1 LILGGR
7 ARNQLKMDKTIVFCW
22 IPSHVNIRS
31 NERADDAAKS
41 ALTSPI
47 TDMKFP
53 ASELIP
59 YVHQFCLDEWEDIW
73 DCCRGNKFHAIY
85 PTVGTALQSRVNTHP
100 GI

>member
-7 ARNQLKMDKTIVFCW
+7 AINQLKMDKTIVFCW

-59 YVHQFCLDEWEDIW
+59 YTSTSSVWMSG
-73 DCCRGNKFHAIY
+73 RIY
-85 PTVGTALQSRVNTHP
+85 GTAAGVINSMLFILLLVLHYRAE
-100 GI
+100 